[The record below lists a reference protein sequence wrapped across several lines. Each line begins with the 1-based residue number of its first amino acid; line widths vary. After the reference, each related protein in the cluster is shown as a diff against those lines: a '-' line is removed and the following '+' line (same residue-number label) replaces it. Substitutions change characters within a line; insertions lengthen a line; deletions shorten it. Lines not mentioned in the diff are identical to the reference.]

1 MSATDSDDFG
11 RCKWC
16 GNLTDSAGCLN
27 ITCAA
32 QSARR
37 DSQVSGIEE
46 TVARVRDALDG
57 VPDSTTLYARGMK
70 LTGWRHEVTA
80 GEVRTL
86 LAAVDTR
93 TRENAAFVSAVR
105 EAIGFCEGDESPEEL
120 VSFVQS
126 MSERIPELTRERD
139 ALREAV
145 ETKDRAHGMA
155 VDREFAAIA
164 RADRYRAALETVA
177 SIHERHN
184 DCSQVER
191 IQQAYD
197 MRCVARR
204 ALTEDA

>member
-46 TVARVRDALDG
+46 TVARVAQMAANLNRFG
-57 VPDSTTLYARGMK
+57 QT
-70 LTGWRHEVTA
+70 TA
-80 GEVRTL
+80 GNLLMEI

-164 RADRYRAALETVA
+164 RADRYRAALENIA
-177 SIHERHN
+177 ERPSYPVDN
-184 DCSQVER
+184 RDAFETAISR
-191 IQQAYD
+191 AN
-197 MRCVARR
+197 R